1 MSSSVSSVRESVGA
15 SYPAHIRSQV
25 EVAADLGVDIN
36 VGLSS
41 QEAEARRAQFGLNQL
56 AESKRRPALL
66 RFLDQ
71 FRDVLILILLGA
83 AVVSYVV
90 SRELKTPLVV
100 LVVVLLNSIIGFA
113 QEQRADAS
121 LNALKKMLAS
131 NTRVRRDGRVISIP
145 SGDVVPGDV
154 ALIEAGDRVPA
165 DGRLAVAINLEIDES
180 ALTGES
186 QPAAKSADAVAGAEV
201 TIGDRTCMAYMNTTV
216 TRGRA
221 ELLVTSTG
229 MSTEIGRIAG
239 LLRATETD
247 QSPLQKQLEGLAH
260 SLAKLSGVIVA
271 AVVAIGLWRGDDIST
286 VLNMAVA
293 LAVATIPEGLPAVT
307 AVTLAIGVSTMAR
320 KNAIVKRLASVETL
334 GCTSVI
340 CSDKT
345 GTLTLN
351 EMTAR
356 RLVSEGIE
364 RTISGEGYS
373 PVGEIS
379 EAVSDAPFALDN
391 ALTGL
396 ALCSDAVIHEE
407 NGEWSLVGDPTE
419 GALVVLAMKGGIN
432 VDETR
437 ARHPRIAEV
446 PFDSSLKF
454 SSRDL

>member
-15 SYPAHIRSQV
+15 SYPAHIRSHS

-41 QEAEARRAQFGLNQL
+41 QEVEARRAQFGLNQL

-100 LVVVLLNSIIGFA
+100 LVVVLLNSIIGFV

-145 SGDVVPGDV
+145 SGDVVPGDM

-186 QPAAKSADAVAGAEV
+186 QPAAKSADAVARAEV

-229 MSTEIGRIAG
+229 M
-239 LLRATETD
+239 
-247 QSPLQKQLEGLAH
+247 
-260 SLAKLSGVIVA
+260 
-271 AVVAIGLWRGDDIST
+271 
-286 VLNMAVA
+286 
-293 LAVATIPEGLPAVT
+293 
-307 AVTLAIGVSTMAR
+307 
-320 KNAIVKRLASVETL
+320 
-334 GCTSVI
+334 
-340 CSDKT
+340 
-345 GTLTLN
+345 
-351 EMTAR
+351 
-356 RLVSEGIE
+356 
-364 RTISGEGYS
+364 
-373 PVGEIS
+373 
-379 EAVSDAPFALDN
+379 
-391 ALTGL
+391 
-396 ALCSDAVIHEE
+396 
-407 NGEWSLVGDPTE
+407 
-419 GALVVLAMKGGIN
+419 
-432 VDETR
+432 
-437 ARHPRIAEV
+437 
-446 PFDSSLKF
+446 
-454 SSRDL
+454 